1 MRHCILSNF
10 QTMCVRVIPTLNF
23 RAKTWYVWLSI
34 FGKTSFP
41 AMLKNQSFWPIASAF
56 FCKLT
61 KLLNANPS
69 SPWVLQNLASSCL
82 FPRDE
87 KTLSLSSTTD
97 FSSIFQSCAAL
108 GEILQSRINPLSWKK
123 THFDTLA
130 FSKNRN
136 HSKVE
141 TYCLP
146 KIAAHQK
153 WVFNRKAE
161 NDWDETFLAN

>member
-1 MRHCILSNF
+1 M
-10 QTMCVRVIPTLNF
+10 VIYF
-23 RAKTWYVWLSI
+23 WQDFISCHVKKSI
-34 FGKTSFP
+34 FL
-41 AMLKNQSFWPIASAF
+41 ADCICL

-161 NDWDETFLAN
+161 NNWDEAFLAN